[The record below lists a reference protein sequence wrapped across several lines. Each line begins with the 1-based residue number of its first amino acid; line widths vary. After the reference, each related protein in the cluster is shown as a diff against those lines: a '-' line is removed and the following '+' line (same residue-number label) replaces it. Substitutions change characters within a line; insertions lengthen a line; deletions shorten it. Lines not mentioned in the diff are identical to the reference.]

1 MSSQSPF
8 EPRTEEEA
16 TEHAAPASAE
26 SVLGECEPWDDWE
39 TKLVWWSIGIGI
51 AGLIIL
57 GTIIN
62 LTILD

>member
-8 EPRTEEEA
+8 ESRTEEEA
-16 TEHAAPASAE
+16 VGDVTPGSAE
-26 SVLGECEPWDDWE
+26 SALGECEPWDDWE